1 MDSVEEFQT
10 DFGLHLLL
18 WEISGVDDRGS
29 GSGSGER
36 KLCVAV

>member
-29 GSGSGER
+29 GSGER